1 MSDKSF
7 AIIVVPTAMTAH
19 WLSVKWNQTCTTFDL
34 LEISSLV
41 SEATSTFYSSNH
53 SLRDI
58 GPGLRTILVTALAA
72 SLLVGSTFNYL
83 LVRSLIGEGVGCR
96 KPMDWMIAAS
106 EAGFVFV
113 AVKNRL

>member
-1 MSDKSF
+1 MTYRAQSLLE
-7 AIIVVPTAMTAH
+7 VPTAMTAH
-19 WLSVKWNQTCTTFDL
+19 WLSVKWNQTCTSLDF
-34 LEISSLV
+34 LEVSSIV
-41 SEATSTFYSSNH
+41 SEDTSTPYSSTNH

-83 LVRSLIGEGVGCR
+83 LVRSLIGDGVGCK

-113 AVKNRL
+113 AVE